1 MHLAWVLYP
10 TSLIRRSLSS
20 SVRNVSPLYMRISI
34 GMDKKLVLDNN
45 NHLACKSIP
54 VNATAEQVI
63 GLNNMHDDLMFVDKP
78 LQVTSVLTVKGVYV
92 YVCVCVV
99 CVCVYVCGMHKF
111 NDEYYRECGHI

>member
-1 MHLAWVLYP
+1 M
-10 TSLIRRSLSS
+10 
-20 SVRNVSPLYMRISI
+20 
-34 GMDKKLVLDNN
+34 LDDN

-63 GLNNMHDDLMFVDKP
+63 GLNNMYDDLMFVDKP
-78 LQVTSVLTVKGVYV
+78 LQVTSVLTVKS
-92 YVCVCVV
+92 VCVCVCMRGM